1 MTSRQWLAGALL
13 AFTALGYA
21 QDDINSFVGSE
32 PMVRNEEDRI
42 RGKANVENVVEELRT
57 LLHQPSKALGVRP
70 ESLGEQPEFVEIP
83 DVNGRASLI
92 YYCRNTLAAKLA
104 TTLDPLCSN
113 DGYVEY
119 NSEQNKILIV
129 DSAERMETFK
139 KTIAA
144 LDSMAPQ
151 VLVEGKVIEV
161 LLTDDMQRNLSVSVR
176 DRQQSFNAKGEDAT
190 VTSQAGSMNNAI
202 GQSPSDAG
210 AVFNWFP
217 YAGDSTNMNVTFQ
230 WLQEAQDAK
239 ILSAPNI
246 MISRGDTATINTGQD
261 IPIQEQSQNGTAI
274 SFSTTYRNI
283 GVTLRVTPKIVNKK
297 SVLLNIKP
305 EVSNVLQYET
315 ITAANVSYKVPI
327 ISIRSVDTNL
337 TLFDGQ
343 VILLGG
349 LYNTR
354 EVINQERTPFFSD
367 IPWVGELFTA
377 KNSTKEIVQLL
388 FILRVTILSES
399 ELRDG
404 VVFDP
409 QQQAAEIEKIGDIVK
424 DDQTFPPTSTTMDQV
439 REELQNA
446 PGMRAFGDDGGTAEK

>member
-1 MTSRQWLAGALL
+1 MTSRQWLTGAVL
-13 AFTALGYA
+13 AFAAFGYA
-21 QDDINSFVGSE
+21 LDDINGFVGSE
-32 PMVRNEEDRI
+32 PITRTEEDRL
-42 RGKANVENVVEELRT
+42 RGKNNVVNVVEELRS
-57 LLHQPSKALGVRP
+57 LLHQPSKAFGVRP
-70 ESLGEQPEFVEIP
+70 EITREEPEFVEIP

-92 YYCRNTLAAKLA
+92 YYCRNTTAAKLA
-104 TTLDPLCSN
+104 QTLDPLCSN

-129 DSAERMETFK
+129 DSADRMETFRK
-139 KTIAA
+139 AIAA
-144 LDSMAPQ
+144 LDAMAPQ

-161 LLTDDMQRNLSVSVR
+161 LLTDDTQRNLSVAVNN
-176 DRQQSFNAKGEDAT
+176 RQQSFNAKGEDAT
-190 VTSQAGSMNNAI
+190 VVSQAGSITNAI
-202 GQSPSDAG
+202 GQSPSDTG

-246 MISRGDTATINTGQD
+246 VISRGDTATINTGQD

-297 SVLLNIKP
+297 SVLLNINP

-367 IPWVGELFTA
+367 IPWIGELFTA

-388 FILRVTILSES
+388 FILRVTILNES
-399 ELRDG
+399 ELLSG

-409 QQQAAEIEKIGDIVK
+409 QQQAAEIEKVGKILK
-424 DDQTFPPTSTTMDQV
+424 DDQTFPPTATTMEQV
-439 REELQNA
+439 KKELDDA
-446 PGMRAFGDDGGTAEK
+446 PGMRAFGDEDADK